1 MSVSRFTLHSPLPP
15 RAWQP
20 GPLHWVLAGSHVAG
34 VASIAIQPALWPWAV
49 AAMCGSH
56 ALNLAFGFAPATTA
70 LGPVISELPPTSAER
85 GEIALT
91 FDDGPD
97 AEVTPRVLDLLDE
110 SGAQATFFCV
120 GARARAHPQV
130 VREIASRG
138 HAVENHAF
146 GHSRA
151 MGFWGVGRMVRDIG
165 EAQKTLAD
173 ITGQA
178 PKFFR
183 APFGIRTPLT
193 EPALARLG
201 LRCVAWNVRS
211 LDSVDASCRA
221 RGGAHRAASGAGRDC
236 SDARRHGRAAQDA
249 NASSRKCP
257 ACLAHCHWCSQ

>member
-1 MSVSRFTLHSPLPP
+1 MRTRADASSPLNVSRFALHQALPP

-34 VASIAIQPALWPWAV
+34 VASIAVQPALWPWAV

-70 LGPVISELPPTSAER
+70 LGPVISELPPGSAER
-85 GEIALT
+85 GEVALT

-97 AEVTPRVLDLLDE
+97 ANVTPRVLDLLDE
-110 SGAQATFFCV
+110 AGAQATFFCV
-120 GARARAHPQV
+120 GARARAYPNV

-165 EAQKTLAD
+165 DAQKALGRYHRAGAKIFSRSIRNSHSAD
-173 ITGQA
+173 GTGAGA
-178 PKFFR
+178 PR
-183 APFGIRTPLT
+183 SSVRRM
-193 EPALARLG
+193 ECSLARQRRSS
-201 LRCVAWNVRS
+201 LRTG
-211 LDSVDASCRA
+211 
-221 RGGAHRAASGAGRDC
+221 GGAHRPASGARRDC
-236 SDARRHGRAAQDA
+236 SYA
-249 NASSRKCP
+249 
-257 ACLAHCHWCSQ
+257 